1 MLKQLARTDPYYKRN
16 RPQVCSFFAKGECN
30 RGNDCPFRHEM
41 PQNNELSHQTIQAR
55 YHGHND
61 PVARKILAAN
71 AENHGL
77 RPPDDTTIV
86 RMILVFLFEPS
97 LITLQTSLF
106 LSSLSPKST
115 EQSIRTRVIQSLPS
129 VDPTQLKSIVHVA
142 KTRLVPPILLGYHF
156 LTHIQM
162 RVYQFPGAVYRRN
175 GRSGMGEWAGNRWR
189 ECDY

>member
-16 RPQVCSFFAKGECN
+16 KPQVCSFFAKGECN
-30 RGNDCPFRHEM
+30 RGNDCPYRHEM
-41 PQNNELSHQTIQAR
+41 PQNNELSHQSIQAR

-86 RMILVFLFEPS
+86 RMIFVFLFEPL
-97 LITLQTSLF
+97 LISLQTSLF

-115 EQSIRTRVIQSLPS
+115 EQSIRTRIIQSLPS

-142 KTRLVPPILLGYHF
+142 KTRSVPPILLWYHF
-156 LTHIQM
+156 LTLVQM
-162 RVYQFPGAVYRRN
+162 RICQFPGAVCCRN
-175 GRSGMGEWAGNRWR
+175 GRSGLGKWAGNRWR
-189 ECDY
+189 ECYY